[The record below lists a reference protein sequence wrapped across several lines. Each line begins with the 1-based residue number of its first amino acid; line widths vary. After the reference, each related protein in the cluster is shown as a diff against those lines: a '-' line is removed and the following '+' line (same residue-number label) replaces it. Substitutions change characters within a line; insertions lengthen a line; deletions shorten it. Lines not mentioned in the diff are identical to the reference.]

1 MVVCVAI
8 RSYVLAEKMCFGS
21 LFDKL
26 RSGRCAAD
34 RNAQPKCFCLYVHQS
49 LGPCLISVPRGDLA
63 RRCRLLA
70 IAVWG
75 MQFRR
80 PEAALER
87 SYALSKFVCM
97 NASKEAAHCS
107 LWLAL
112 LCLVWVNVQV
122 IIIAFLLSD
131 CGKAVSFGFC

>member
-1 MVVCVAI
+1 MVVLVAGSSCSCTAHRRVALFWEGRGERAQHGLPCGKCV
-8 RSYVLAEKMCFGS
+8 
-21 LFDKL
+21 
-26 RSGRCAAD
+26 
-34 RNAQPKCFCLYVHQS
+34 
-49 LGPCLISVPRGDLA
+49 
-63 RRCRLLA
+63 LLT

-122 IIIAFLLSD
+122 IIIAFLGVFVCL
-131 CGKAVSFGFC
+131 